1 MSDTE
6 LNYKQI
12 LKEKVTKILKQYT
25 KDCETRE
32 INKLVTQFV
41 NLIKTNSSGLTQEQ
55 MEKIALDLL
64 RDFISNGLIRTT
76 EVLRAYLE
84 QTQLSSLDELSQISK
99 VTFHFQEDSLS
110 FFEETKDS
118 YQSISQ
124 SRSGLNLSQQKSSAS
139 SAKSATSQSK
149 KLKKDDQAER
159 E

>member
-1 MSDTE
+1 
-6 LNYKQI
+6 
-12 LKEKVTKILKQYT
+12 
-25 KDCETRE
+25 
-32 INKLVTQFV
+32 
-41 NLIKTNSSGLTQEQ
+41 

-99 VTFHFQEDSLS
+99 VTFHVQEDSLS